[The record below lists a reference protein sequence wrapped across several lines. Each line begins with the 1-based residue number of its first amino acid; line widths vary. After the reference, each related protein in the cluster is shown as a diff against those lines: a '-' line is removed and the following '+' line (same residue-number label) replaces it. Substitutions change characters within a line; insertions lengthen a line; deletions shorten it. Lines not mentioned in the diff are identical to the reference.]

1 LSETSLDFLF
11 HPSSIA
17 LVGVTTA
24 NPEHWTR
31 GLLEGLLEFKYDG
44 NLYLVNP
51 KGGEI
56 EGHKVYPSLND
67 IAGNIDHVI
76 GLVPAPAAPKLVREC
91 ASKGVRAM
99 HFCTAGFSETA
110 EEEGIRLEAEVVKEA
125 RKYNIRVIGPNCLG
139 IYCPE
144 TKLSFS
150 PIFPKEIGTV
160 GLISQSG
167 GNSNYIIRQAAL
179 RGIRFS
185 RGISFGNACDLDES
199 DFLEYL
205 AMDKKTRIIALYIEG
220 IKNGKRFRQALEM
233 ATKEKPVILL
243 KGGSTEGGA
252 RAVAGHTAA
261 LAGSKVAWE
270 SLCRQFG
277 IISVTSLD
285 ELIDVL
291 VTLLFM
297 PPPKGKNV
305 ALIGAGGGASV
316 LITDEFERR
325 GLKVPKLPQEI
336 VSEIR
341 SFTPAAGNIL
351 RNPVDYSQSM
361 MNQQGLGRTMDILSR
376 WEGIDFLVAF
386 IRTGQSTRAGGVTA
400 QPFLLVKSSES
411 PDNPLKPMA
420 MILEP
425 SIVPEESRDIFTS
438 LGTIVSS
445 GLPIYYSFAS
455 AANALNLVLTYLEY
469 KRARLNT

>member
-1 LSETSLDFLF
+1 M
-11 HPSSIA
+11 
-17 LVGVTTA
+17 
-24 NPEHWTR
+24 
-31 GLLEGLLEFKYDG
+31 
-44 NLYLVNP
+44 YLVNP

-56 EGHKVYPSLND
+56 EGHKVYPSLKD
-67 IAGNIDHVI
+67 IPGSIDHVI
-76 GLVPAPAAPKLVREC
+76 GLVPAPAAPGLVREC
-91 ASKGVRAM
+91 AGKGVRAM

-150 PIFPKEIGTV
+150 PTFPKEIGTV

-167 GNSNYIIRQAAL
+167 GNSNYMVRQAAL
-179 RGIRFS
+179 RGVRFS

-205 AMDKKTRIIALYIEG
+205 AMDDKTRIIALYIEG
-220 IKNGKRFRQALEM
+220 IKDGKRFRRALEM

-243 KGGSTEGGA
+243 KGGMTEGGA

-261 LAGSKVAWE
+261 LAGGRVAWE

-291 VTLLFM
+291 VTLIFM
-297 PPPKGKNV
+297 PPPKGRNV

-325 GLKVPKLPQEI
+325 GLKVPNLPQKI
-336 VSEIR
+336 ISEIR

-361 MNQQGLGRTMDILSR
+361 MNQQGLARTMDILSR

-386 IRTGQSTRAGGVTA
+386 VRTGQSTRAGGVTA
-400 QPFLLVKSSES
+400 QPFLLAKSSES
-411 PDNPLKPMA
+411 PDTPLKPMA

-425 SIVPEESRDIFTS
+425 SIVPEESKDIFAS
-438 LGTIVSS
+438 LGAIVSS
-445 GLPIYYSFAS
+445 GLPVYYSFAS
-455 AANALNLVLTYLEY
+455 AANALNLVLTNYEDR
-469 KRARLNT
+469 RARLNT